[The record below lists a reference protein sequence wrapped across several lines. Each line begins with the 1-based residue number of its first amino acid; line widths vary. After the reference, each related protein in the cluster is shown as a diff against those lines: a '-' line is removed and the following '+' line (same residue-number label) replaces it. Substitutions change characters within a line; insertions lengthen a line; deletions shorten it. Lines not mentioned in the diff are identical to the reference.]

1 MWLCVMRSNGLL
13 KKEEKQTSKSQEK
26 TFNLKVLLQ
35 MTPIINKRL
44 QKPRCLNLKFMSAAN
59 NDNKANGNRYN
70 SVLPISSKFF
80 YCQLKQLTW

>member
-1 MWLCVMRSNGLL
+1 MRSNGLL

-35 MTPIINKRL
+35 MTPIIINKRL
-44 QKPRCLNLKFMSAAN
+44 QKPRCLNVKFMSAAN